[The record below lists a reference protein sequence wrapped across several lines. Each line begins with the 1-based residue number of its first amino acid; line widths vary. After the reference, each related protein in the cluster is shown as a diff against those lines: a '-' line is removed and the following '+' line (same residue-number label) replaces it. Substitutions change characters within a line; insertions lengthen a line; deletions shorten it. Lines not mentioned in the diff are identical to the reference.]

1 MSNPNH
7 FDVELKELAH
17 NSTDKY
23 LTQTVFDRNAF
34 EKLLAYLEIKSD
46 QLKSESTIS
55 KQIVGTI
62 LNAANLLESQVKE
75 KELAERFRDL
85 LELMAISESP
95 SDRKPGAPRI
105 I

>member
-7 FDVELKELAH
+7 FDLELKELAY

-23 LTQTVFDRNAF
+23 IMRAVFDQKAF
-34 EKLLAYLEIKSD
+34 ERLYEYLEKKAD

-62 LNAANLLESQVKE
+62 LKTANLLESQIKE
-75 KELAERFRDL
+75 KELAKKFKDL

-95 SDRKPGAPRI
+95 GDREPGAPRI